1 MIKETLVGLVQQLC
15 PSVLR
20 PPVNAAALEERLSY
34 FPCLLSHYKEVLVCL
49 MEAEVLCATVGE
61 LRVSMA
67 LGLFKGDNQ
76 LKVVQ

>member
-20 PPVNAAALEERLSY
+20 HPVTTAALEEGLSY
-34 FPCLLSHYKEVLVCL
+34 FPCLLSHYKEVLFDGSRGIVCNNGVKYEFQWIL
-49 MEAEVLCATVGE
+49 TY
-61 LRVSMA
+61 LRMI
-67 LGLFKGDNQ
+67 NQ